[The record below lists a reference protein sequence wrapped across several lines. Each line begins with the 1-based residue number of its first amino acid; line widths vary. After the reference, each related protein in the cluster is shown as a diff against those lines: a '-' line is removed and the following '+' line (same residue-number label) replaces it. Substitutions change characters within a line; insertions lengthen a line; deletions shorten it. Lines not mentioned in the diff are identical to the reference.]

1 MLIKSQYIRSV
12 STLVSGSFIAQLIA
26 VACSPFI
33 TRLFTSEEMGIL
45 TLVTSGTSMFGSVL
59 SLRYDMAIVYEDD
72 DRNIFPLILLSLSTA
87 LFLSAIISILM
98 FIYFYLFSKTNY
110 PPSLAAIFTFVQ
122 CILFALINT
131 LTSYNNRSREY
142 VTISSANIFRSIGQ
156 NIGTIISGV
165 FKLGATGMIAA
176 QTFGY
181 CLGMGRQAK
190 TLLKQKLHI
199 TKVSILDVRRVAHKH
214 RRQALWSSPA
224 VLLYALSTT
233 CINFFIEIVYGSS
246 ALGYYSLAYRM
257 LAIPINVFAGNVSK
271 VFAEQASREK
281 AETGSFR
288 RVLSRTLAFMTF
300 GSIPVLIVLELFAP
314 TLFSIAFGEQW
325 RPAGLYVQILAPM
338 YTFSF
343 VSTSLNAST
352 MIASMQRLDFIMQI
366 LLTLVVIFA
375 FCITS
380 LLSQQINEMLIY
392 ISLLSCLVYAIYI
405 YQFWRCSR

>member
-142 VTISSANIFRSIGQ
+142 TSISSANIFRSLGQ
-156 NIGTIISGV
+156 NLGTIFSGV

-181 CLGMGRQAK
+181 FLGMGRQAK
-190 TLLKQKLHI
+190 TLLKQKVHI
-199 TKVSILDVRRVAHKH
+199 SKVSVVDVRRVAYKH

-224 VLLYALSTT
+224 ALLYALSTT
-233 CINFFIEIVYGSS
+233 CINFIIEIVYGSS
-246 ALGYYSLAYRM
+246 TLGFYSLAYRM

-271 VFAEQASREK
+271 VFAERASREK

-288 RVLSRTLAFMTF
+288 RLLSRTLAFMTF
-300 GSIPVLIVLELFAP
+300 GSIPILIVLEVFAP

-338 YTFSF
+338 YTLSF
-343 VSTSLNAST
+343 ISTSLSATT
-352 MIASMQRLDFIMQI
+352 MIASKQRLDLIMQS
-366 LLTLVVIFA
+366 LLAFVVLIA
-375 FCITS
+375 FCISS
-380 LLSQQINEMLIY
+380 LLSQPIIEMLKY
-392 ISLLSCLVYAIYI
+392 ISLLSCIVYSIYI
-405 YQFWRCSR
+405 YQFWRCSE